1 MYNAVTREY
10 LVNTKQGGR
19 LIESRTV
26 RDEVEL
32 ERAMTV
38 FESFP
43 AFTLDGDRDN
53 SRFLVRM
60 RVDLGPGAVA
70 GVHPLSALHR
80 RGQNPTRSGCAR
92 RSPERRDVDLREL
105 FEQHRK
111 DGRYVA
117 AALVL
122 VLAFLTLIYYLIQR
136 GRDLPSVLVTN
147 KVLLFVLVYADALL
161 ILVILFVLARNT
173 LRLWLE
179 RRQRALGARFKTKLV
194 ATYVGLSLVP
204 VLLLFFYASELLQG
218 SIDRWFSS
226 SLRSVLEQSSAVA
239 QSLQREIGD
248 RNYREALRVA
258 RRLSSLQTGRSRR
271 PAPPS

>member
-26 RDEVEL
+26 RDEDEL

-43 AFTLDGDRDN
+43 AFTLEADRDS

-70 GVHPLSALHR
+70 GLHPLPALHR
-80 RGQNPTRSGCAR
+80 LDRVQQGPAAR
-92 RSPERRDVDLREL
+92 AGALRAAVDLREL

-122 VLAFLTLIYYLIQR
+122 VLAVLTLIYYLIQR

-147 KVLLFVLVYADALL
+147 KVLLFVL
-161 ILVILFVLARNT
+161 R
-173 LRLWLE
+173 LR
-179 RRQRALGARFKTKLV
+179 RRAAHPGHPLRPGAQPGARSGSS
-194 ATYVGLSLVP
+194 A
-204 VLLLFFYASELLQG
+204 ASAP
-218 SIDRWFSS
+218 SARASRPSWWRPTSASRWCRCCCSS
-226 SLRSVLEQSSAVA
+226 STPASCCRARSTAGSRARCARSSSRAA
-239 QSLQREIGD
+239 PWRSRCRRRSATATI
-248 RNYREALRVA
+248 A
-258 RRLSSLQTGRSRR
+258 RRCGWRGGSRD
-271 PAPPS
+271 